1 MKLHPPGCIAVIFC
15 AQRTQTDEEAYSAA
29 AGVMSNLAAQQS
41 GYLGQD
47 SSRSED
53 GLGITVSY
61 WETDEAAK
69 AWRDHPVH
77 SAIREQ
83 GRGKWYESYTLHV
96 ARIER
101 GYDWQ
106 KTENVKKSRDGE

>member
-1 MKLHPPGCIAVIFC
+1 MKLHPPDCIAVIFC
-15 AQRTQTDEEAYSAA
+15 AQRTKDDDEAYEAA
-29 AGVMSNLAAQQS
+29 ANVMSNLAAQQS

-47 SSRSED
+47 SSRSKD

-83 GRGKWYESYTLHV
+83 GRDKWYESYTLHV

-101 GYDWQ
+101 SYDW
-106 KTENVKKSRDGE
+106 NKSGIGKNSVP

>member
-1 MKLHPPGCIAVIFC
+1 MKLHPPESIAVIFC
-15 AQRTQTDEEAYSAA
+15 AQRTRDDDEAYKAA
-29 AGVMSNLAAQQS
+29 ADVMSNLAAQQT

-47 SSRSED
+47 SSRSEN

-61 WETDEAAK
+61 WQNDAAAK

-77 SAIREQ
+77 TAIREQ

-101 GYDWQ
+101 SYDW
-106 KTENVKKSRDGE
+106 NKSGNDQNSVP

>member
-15 AQRTQTDEEAYSAA
+15 AQRTKVDDEAYESA

-47 SSRSED
+47 STRSED

-61 WETDEAAK
+61 WKDDEAAK

-101 GYDWQ
+101 SYDW
-106 KTENVKKSRDGE
+106 NKSGNDKNSMP

>member
-1 MKLHPPGCIAVIFC
+1 MDLYHSGAIAVIFC
-15 AQRTQTDEEAYSAA
+15 AQRTQRDDEGYGTAA
-29 AGVMSNLAAQQS
+29 DAMSNLAAQQP

-47 SSRSED
+47 SSRSAD
-53 GLGITVSY
+53 GMGITVSY
-61 WETDEAAK
+61 WEDDISAK
-69 AWRDHPVH
+69 AWRDNPVH

-101 GYDWQ
+101 SYAWE
-106 KTENVKKSRDGE
+106 K